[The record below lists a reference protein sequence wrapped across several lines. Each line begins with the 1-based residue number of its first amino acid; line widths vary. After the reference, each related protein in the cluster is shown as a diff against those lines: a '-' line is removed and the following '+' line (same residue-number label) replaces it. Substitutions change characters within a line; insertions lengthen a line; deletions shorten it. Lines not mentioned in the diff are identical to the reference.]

1 MPEPAPGFHL
11 RHIGPA
17 RLGPYLA
24 AGGGEVAEAGRL
36 YQWNARLSAALW
48 IDLGHVEV
56 ALRNALNERMQRRH
70 EERGRPGHWLD
81 DPTRELGKAAVPGGR
96 HAQPYLDIQRA
107 RERVQ
112 RRRQRVTPDR
122 IVSET
127 LIGLWHQ
134 LVSRRQMFLWPDLAA
149 AFPGAPNRRQ
159 ATIGELVTSI
169 RDLGNRIVHRHQ
181 ILELPI
187 ARRHAELCTLA
198 RYLDPDL
205 EQWVL
210 AHSAVAALL
219 EQRPDQ
225 PR

>member
-1 MPEPAPGFHL
+1 MAEPSQLQL

-17 RLGPYLA
+17 RFGPYLA
-24 AGGGEVAEAGRL
+24 AGQGDATAAAL
-36 YQWNARLSAALW
+36 HYHWNAQLSAALW
-48 IDLGHVEV
+48 IDLGHTEV
-56 ALRNALNERMQRRH
+56 ALRNALNERMQHRH
-70 EERGRPGHWLD
+70 LERGRPGHWLD
-81 DPTRELGKAAVPGGR
+81 DPTRELGKAGVPGGR

-112 RRRQRVTPDR
+112 RRRERVTPDR

-159 ATIGELVTSI
+159 DTIGELVTSI

-181 ILELPI
+181 LLDLPV
-187 ARRHAELCTLA
+187 AGRHEDLCTLA
-198 RYLDPDL
+198 RYLDPEL
-205 EQWVL
+205 EQWIIE
-210 AHSAVAALL
+210 HSTVAGIL
-219 EQRPDQ
+219 EQRPGS
-225 PR
+225 

>member
-1 MPEPAPGFHL
+1 VAEPSPEFQL

-17 RLGPYLA
+17 RFGPYLA
-24 AGGGEVAEAGRL
+24 AGDDDTAKATRL
-36 YQWNARLSAALW
+36 YHWNGRLSAALW
-48 IDLGHVEV
+48 IDLGHTEV

-70 EERGRPGHWLD
+70 LERGRPGHWLD
-81 DPTRELGKAAVPGGR
+81 DPTRELGKAGVPGGR

-112 RRRQRVTPDR
+112 RRRERVTPDQ

-181 ILELPI
+181 ILDLPVAQRHNELR
-187 ARRHAELCTLA
+187 ALA
-198 RYLDPDL
+198 RYLDPEL
-205 EQWVL
+205 EQWIADHSQVAEIL
-210 AHSAVAALL
+210 A
-219 EQRPDQ
+219 QRPG
-225 PR
+225 